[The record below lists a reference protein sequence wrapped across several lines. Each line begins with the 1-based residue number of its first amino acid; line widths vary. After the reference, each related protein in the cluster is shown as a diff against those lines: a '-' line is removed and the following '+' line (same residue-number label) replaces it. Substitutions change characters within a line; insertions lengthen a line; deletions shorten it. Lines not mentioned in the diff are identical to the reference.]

1 MVIQVIGGSSIKN
14 KDLLFKGERILQPY
28 SFETNPNFS
37 LRIPQNLQQILI
49 KFDDVNR
56 GY

>member
-1 MVIQVIGGSSIKN
+1 MEEVDKLRILVIQVIGGHLSS

-37 LRIPQNLQQILI
+37 LRIPKIY
-49 KFDDVNR
+49 NR
-56 GY
+56 Y